1 MSSGIQFDPEA
12 IRALAQILKDTD
24 LSEIEVVEKDS
35 RIRVARTIAAPLPP
49 APPAYAWPSAFMPA
63 AGAAP
68 GFAGAPAAA
77 GMPGAAV
84 VAGASAAAAT
94 AAALSSADAV
104 DPKHPGLIA
113 SPMVGVVY
121 LAPEPGAAPF
131 VTVGSKV
138 AQGQTLL
145 LIEAMKTF
153 NQVRAPRAGTVTRI
167 LVEAGTPVEYGEPLM
182 IVE

>member
-1 MSSGIQFDPEA
+1 MTGGIQFDPEA

-35 RIRVARTIAAPLPP
+35 RIRVARTIAAPVP
-49 APPAYAWPSAFMPA
+49 APAFAWPPAFMPPA
-63 AGAAP
+63 AGH
-68 GFAGAPAAA
+68 GGLAA
-77 GMPGAAV
+77 GVPGAA
-84 VAGASAAAAT
+84 APIAAMSAASAVAEAS
-94 AAALSSADAV
+94 SSADGV
-104 DPKHPGLIA
+104 DLKHPGLIA

-131 VTVGSKV
+131 VTVGSRV
-138 AQGQTLL
+138 AQGQTVL

-153 NQVRAPRAGTVTRI
+153 NQVRAPRAGTVSRI